1 MDPMR
6 REIESVP
13 DLIREHL
20 APFQDQIEAS
30 LTPDVAQQPTRILLT
45 GCGDSHH
52 AAVAA
57 ELAFQVLS
65 GVDARGLTA
74 MHCARYTLP
83 QLAATRCRADWV
95 VGISASGQVARTL
108 EALTLAGKAGARA
121 FALTGTPGSPV
132 AQAAD
137 HVLVARVPAVGPP
150 SELPTPGIRT
160 YVAHL
165 LMLYLLAI
173 RLGEMRGHL
182 ASGEAEA
189 HRQTLL
195 ALADAAAEI
204 LATAEGMIPE
214 LVETWADAREFGFL
228 GAGPNYGTALFSAAK
243 VLEASGDIAWG
254 QDTEEWAHLQ
264 YFARQPDTPIV
275 LLTAG
280 GRERSRAAEVAAA
293 SRAIGRRLAVVAP
306 GNAREIHQ
314 HGLANVPLPDDL
326 PEVFSPLVLWI
337 PGALLAAH
345 RSAQIQ
351 EPFFRAFGGGRNVE
365 EGGGASRIRTS
376 VRWTELPP

>member
-1 MDPMR
+1 MDAMQ
-6 REIESVP
+6 REIASIPE
-13 DLIREHL
+13 LLREHFT
-20 APFQDQIEAS
+20 PFQEAIEAI
-30 LTPDVAQQPTRILLT
+30 LTPEMARQPTRILLT

-57 ELAFQVLS
+57 EMAFQVLS
-65 GVDARGLTA
+65 GIDARGLTA
-74 MHCARYTLP
+74 MHCARYVLP
-83 QLAATRCRADWV
+83 QLAATRCQADWV

-108 EALTLAGKAGARA
+108 EAIALAGKAGART

-137 HVLVARVPAVGPP
+137 HLLVARVPALGPP
-150 SELPTPGIRT
+150 LERPTPGIRT

-165 LMLYLLAI
+165 FMLYLLAI

-182 ASGEAEA
+182 APGEAEE
-189 HRQTLL
+189 HREALL
-195 ALADAAAEI
+195 ALAQVGAEI
-204 LATAEGMIPE
+204 LAAAAETIPA
-214 LVETWADAREFGFL
+214 LVEGWTDAQEFGFL
-228 GAGPNYGTALFSAAK
+228 GAGPNYGTALFCAAK

-264 YFARQPDTPIV
+264 YFARRPDTPVV
-275 LLTAG
+275 LLTPG
-280 GRERSRAAEVAAA
+280 GRDRSRAAEVAAA
-293 SRAIGRRLAVVAP
+293 TRAIGRRLAVVAP
-306 GNAREIHQ
+306 ESAREIHQ
-314 HGLANVPLPDDL
+314 HALAGVAFPDGL

-345 RSAQIQ
+345 RSALLQ